1 MNLRKSPSVL
11 KTIFISIFLASIILL
26 AFTVIRSGYFFE
38 FDIDELYHANSVY
51 LLSSGYKPFT
61 DFFLPYSPLFYSF
74 LSPLFHAS
82 GFTLDTIQAARV
94 VMIILFVL
102 RIVGASLLIRMLF
115 GKLAALLFLPL
126 FLLDPFTAYVSM
138 QIRPDN
144 FLMTIYVIGLVA
156 LTHGLIAQKKYT
168 ILLAGIVLGISLIA
182 SIKIIP
188 SLGALFLVLFFY
200 RLRYKF
206 IGLFELCIGVGLPII
221 LFSLYYLF
229 NGAFMPM
236 ITNLIFDARAINES
250 LKYPVP
256 MGNFYWPSPST
267 IFGLSFK
274 PILFQY
280 IWALPLLAFAGAYN
294 TLIASDFTS
303 HTLSRKNM
311 FSNVLTVSLGVQ
323 WISLFFI
330 RSVFIQYY
338 IPLTWLFALFGAVA
352 LATFLHKVK
361 SYKALYIGTLLLFS
375 GMYCIYLVSSIQ
387 ANFERAKVTGKE
399 TKESIRSTW
408 KYIPENQSV
417 YPGVLFRPLA
427 YPIPYGFTFYDL
439 PSDLITRYGPIQNYL
454 EKERVPYLNIDG
466 KPWAQ
471 PNDEVKQY
479 ISSHYTQDETYPLF
493 WKRVK

>member
-1 MNLRKSPSVL
+1 MNLRKGTSVL
-11 KTIFISIFLASIILL
+11 KTILISIFLASIILL

-38 FDIDELYHANSVY
+38 FDLDELYHANTVY
-51 LLSSGYKPFT
+51 LISQGYKPFT

-74 LSPLFHAS
+74 LSPLFHTS
-82 GFTLDTIQAARV
+82 GFTLDTIQATRV

-102 RIVGASLLIRMLF
+102 RILGASLLIRTLF
-115 GKLAALLFLPL
+115 GKLAAFLFLPL

-144 FLMTIYVIGLVA
+144 FMMTIYIIGLVV
-156 LTHGLIAQKKYT
+156 LIHGFIAQKKYV
-168 ILLAGIVLGISLIA
+168 ILLAGIILGISLIA
-182 SIKIIP
+182 SIKIVP

-206 IGLFELCIGVGLPII
+206 AGLLELCIGISLPIV

-229 NGAFMPM
+229 NGAFVPM
-236 ITNLIFDARAINES
+236 ITNLVFDARAINES

-280 IWALPLLAFAGAYN
+280 VWALPLLAFAGAYN
-294 TLIASDFTS
+294 TFITSDFTS

-311 FSNVLTVSLGVQ
+311 LSSVLAVSLGVQ

-352 LATFLHKVK
+352 IATILHKVK
-361 SYKALYIGTLLLFS
+361 SNKALYIGTLLLFS
-375 GMYCIYLVSSIQ
+375 GVYCLYLAPSIQ
-387 ANFERAKVTGKE
+387 ANYERAKVIGKE
-399 TKESIRSTW
+399 TKESILSIWR
-408 KYIPENQSV
+408 YIPENQSV

-427 YPIPYGFTFYDL
+427 YPIPYGFTYYDL
-439 PSDLITRYGPIQNYL
+439 PQSLFRRYAPIEHYL
-454 EKERVPYLNIDG
+454 EKNNVKYLNIHERA
-466 KPWAQ
+466 WAL
-471 PNDEVKQY
+471 PNEVMKQY
-479 ISSHYTQDETYPLF
+479 VTRHYIQDDTNSLF
-493 WKRVK
+493 WVKK